1 MLCSLEGSHLCTV
14 GSYVH
19 FPLEWNIYIIH
30 LEFFY
35 VEELCPLSFIFFF
48 VIYITIDAWMLFST
62 VGYNPIQPSF
72 VTSIVL
78 TLAVG
83 KYFHYS
89 FVPGI
94 YPYHFN

>member
-1 MLCSLEGSHLCTV
+1 MYSGELCSLSFRVEYLHNSFGVFLRGRVVSSL
-14 GSYVH
+14 
-19 FPLEWNIYIIH
+19 IY
-30 LEFFY
+30 F
-35 VEELCPLSFIFFF
+35 FFF

-94 YPYHFN
+94 YPYYFN